1 MMTVR
6 NFWNTETTDRTDV
19 RGMILNVVRV
29 VCEVRVQRLTVLVVM
44 AASLLFG
51 GRQARAQAGI
61 ELANVRAEVR
71 YGESVT
77 FLAEVRA
84 LIQIQ
89 QASLI
94 IYDETQGLTQVQP
107 LAVTPE
113 GRADFRLDTRLT
125 LLRPFSTLRWYY
137 EFALADGTTFQ
148 SDSYFVRYD
157 DTRFPW
163 QTLEAEPVRV
173 HWYNGD
179 TAFGADA
186 MNAAQAGLRSVEGI
200 LPIDIAQPVDI
211 FLYASEGDLQATLAP
226 GGETWVAG
234 HADPALGVVT
244 VIVAPGAGQVV
255 SMEERIPHELMHV
268 MLYRQVGGGYVNLPA
283 WLREG
288 AATLA
293 ELSPNP
299 DRDRVLT
306 EAADRDGLIPLSD
319 LCASFPA
326 GAGEAF
332 LAYAEARS
340 FTNYLLTTYGSS
352 GVSNLASAYADGV
365 DCERGPE
372 RAFGV
377 PLSQLERD
385 WRASA
390 LGENA
395 LGATLSTSVPYLFL
409 LCLVLFIPFI
419 AILSMTRKKGDSHGP
434 ETFVRK

>member
-1 MMTVR
+1 MTVK
-6 NFWNTETTDRTDV
+6 NFWGTETTDRTDV
-19 RGMILNVVRV
+19 RGMILKIFRAVR
-29 VCEVRVQRLTVLVVM
+29 EVRVQRLTVLVVM
-44 AASLLFG
+44 AASLLFN
-51 GRQARAQAGI
+51 GRQVQAQAGI
-61 ELANVRAEVR
+61 ELANVRAEVK

-84 LIQIQ
+84 SIQIQ
-89 QASLI
+89 QASSIL
-94 IYDETQGLTQVQP
+94 YDETQGLTQVQP
-107 LAVTPE
+107 LSVTPD
-113 GRADFRLDTRLT
+113 GRADFRFDTRLN
-125 LLRPFSTLRWYY
+125 LVRPFSTLRWYY

-148 SDSYFVRYD
+148 SDSYSVRYD

-163 QTLEAEPVRV
+163 QALEADAVRV

-179 TAFGADA
+179 TAFGGDA
-186 MNAAQAGLRSVEGI
+186 MNAAQAGLRFIGGV
-200 LPIDIAQPVDI
+200 LPLDLAQPVDI

-244 VIVAPGAGQVV
+244 VVVAPGAGQVV

-268 MLYRQVGGGYVNLPA
+268 MLYRQVGAYYVNLPA

-288 AATLA
+288 AATLV

-306 EAADRDGLIPLSD
+306 EAANRDDLIPLSD

-340 FTNYLLTTYGSS
+340 FTNYLLATYGSS
-352 GVSNLASAYADGV
+352 GLSNLASAYADGLE
-365 DCERGPE
+365 CERGPE

-395 LGATLSTSVPYLFL
+395 LGATLGDSAPYLIL
-409 LCLVLFIPFI
+409 LCLVLAIPLI
-419 AILSMTRKKGDSHGP
+419 AILSMTRKKGNPHGP
-434 ETFVRK
+434 ETFVRN